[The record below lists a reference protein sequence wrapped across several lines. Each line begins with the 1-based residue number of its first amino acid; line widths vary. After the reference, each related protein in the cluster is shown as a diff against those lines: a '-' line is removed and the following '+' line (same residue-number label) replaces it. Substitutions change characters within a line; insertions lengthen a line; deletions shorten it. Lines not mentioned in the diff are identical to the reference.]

1 MRAEAVGARRFGRA
15 GARSLHTAEEER
27 SQLLAE
33 IRDDIGV
40 VCPKYHEL
48 TQTLRQFVARYLAA
62 EEPTGLLLGVVS
74 AGTGEGR
81 TTVAL
86 GLAGALADMCA
97 NVALVEL
104 AGEAEQATL
113 ATELGLPAGAGLT
126 GYLHH
131 GMSLE
136 DVVQPTAKSNLW
148 LLPAGQ
154 TDRPNRLAA
163 NSATGALLAR
173 LRERYAVTVIDV
185 PALLANEDA
194 PALVGQLDGA
204 VLVVGAGHTRDYE
217 VAEVVSLLGEVPVR
231 GILLNQVR
239 KWAPGWVASLLQ
251 PA

>member
-15 GARSLHTAEEER
+15 RARTLHTAEEER
-27 SQLLAE
+27 NQLLAE

-40 VCPKYHEL
+40 ACPQYQEL
-48 TQTLRQFVARYLAA
+48 TKTLRQFVARYLAA
-62 EEPTGLLLGVVS
+62 EEPTGLVLGVVS
-74 AGTGEGR
+74 AGPREGR

-86 GLAGALADMCA
+86 GLAGALADMCP

-104 AGEAEQATL
+104 AGEPGQPTL
-113 ATELGLPAGAGLT
+113 AMELGLPAGSGLS
-126 GYLHH
+126 GYLQN

-136 DVVQPTAKSNLW
+136 DVVQPTGKSNLW

-154 TDRPNRLAA
+154 TDRPYRLAA

-204 VLVVGAGHTRDYE
+204 VLVVGAGRTRDYE
-217 VAEVVSLLGEVPVR
+217 VAEMVSLLGEVPVR

-239 KWAPGWVASLLQ
+239 TWTPGWVASLVQ